1 MLPGQTTG
9 NVLSD
14 RISSVDVMPT
24 ILDLLDIQPSPDV
37 RQQMRGASLAQA
49 IRGAGE
55 PRDVFSETDYR
66 LYTYKR
72 SIITPDGWK
81 LIYTL
86 ENRSRELF
94 DLNGDPRESSD
105 LAAAEKK
112 RADELE
118 QRLFHHFKAIGHDLR
133 AKRWDTGLNPVYPL
147 QGKVRP

>member
-1 MLPGQTTG
+1 MLPGQTAG

-37 RQQMRGASLAQA
+37 RQQMHGASLAQA
-49 IRGAGE
+49 IRGEGE

-86 ENRSRELF
+86 EKRSRELYN
-94 DLNGDPRESSD
+94 LAADPGERTD
-105 LAAAEKK
+105 LAAQESA

-118 QRLFHHFKAIGHDLR
+118 GKLFAHFASIGHDLKSR
-133 AKRWDTGLNPVYPL
+133 RWEPGYNPVYNFRS
-147 QGKVRP
+147 K